1 MEPLRPA
8 DPRTVGPW
16 QLLNRIGS
24 GGMGVVFMAQRGTQL
39 AALKVVRDSYLDDAN
54 ARARFKREVNTL
66 RRVSG
71 PFVAA
76 IIDADMD
83 ANPAWIASE
92 FVEGPDLKA
101 HVDVHGAFEP
111 AQWELLAAGLLLAL
125 QQCMRPA
132 LCTVTSSRQMC
143 CWPRTGQS

>member
-54 ARARFKREVNTL
+54 ARARF
-66 RRVSG
+66 
-71 PFVAA
+71 
-76 IIDADMD
+76 
-83 ANPAWIASE
+83 
-92 FVEGPDLKA
+92 
-101 HVDVHGAFEP
+101 
-111 AQWELLAAGLLLAL
+111 
-125 QQCMRPA
+125 
-132 LCTVTSSRQMC
+132 
-143 CWPRTGQS
+143 